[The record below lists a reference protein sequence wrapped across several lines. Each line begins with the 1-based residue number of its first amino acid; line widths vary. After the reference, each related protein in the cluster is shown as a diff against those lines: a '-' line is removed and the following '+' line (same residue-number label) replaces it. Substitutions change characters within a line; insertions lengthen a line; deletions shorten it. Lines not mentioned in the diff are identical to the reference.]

1 MKKEEE
7 IDTLKNSKNGKEYLQ
22 RILIEDT
29 LEYKVIF
36 AATQLDFQPHS
47 CGGYQCTLAGE
58 FYKISLSSQDN
69 EIAKE
74 EEMSFDPPLIYS
86 LANVLVATSDVQ
98 SILKEIYQY
107 LQEEKNSNNQPHRR
121 IGFI

>member
-36 AATQLDFQPHS
+36 AATQLDFQPQIS
-47 CGGYQCTLAGE
+47 PQFYQHT
-58 FYKISLSSQDN
+58 N
-69 EIAKE
+69 
-74 EEMSFDPPLIYS
+74 M
-86 LANVLVATSDVQ
+86 
-98 SILKEIYQY
+98 
-107 LQEEKNSNNQPHRR
+107 
-121 IGFI
+121 